1 MKFKVIFEA
10 YLRRGYVESV
20 KTLLKG
26 LEGVDVLEEGNEHML
41 IDVSDDTVSVIE
53 DMVLCDN
60 FTAVRQ

>member
-26 LEGVDVLEEGNEHML
+26 LEGVDVLEEDNEHML
-41 IDVSDDTVSVIE
+41 IDVSDDMVSVIE